1 MKLILP
7 QNINFAF
14 VGIAATSYI
23 LPIYLSTVLV
33 RFLEATSQQ
42 LQIMQSFSLLFI
54 GATLS
59 TWATINFSLALL
71 VGLLASPLCFT
82 RPVPLRIVIAPPS
95 EAEKKSAALSL
106 AIRLPAALMCLVASP
121 PVALYASSWYLEKDL
136 AWVLT
141 EVAKGWLAQGV
152 WSNLV
157 IWSVWW
163 PAWVLG
169 CVVLFSGVVP
179 GP

>member
-1 MKLILP
+1 
-7 QNINFAF
+7 
-14 VGIAATSYI
+14 
-23 LPIYLSTVLV
+23 
-33 RFLEATSQQ
+33 
-42 LQIMQSFSLLFI
+42 MQSFSLLFI

-71 VGLLASPLCFT
+71 VGLLASPLCFA
-82 RPVPLRIVIAPPS
+82 RPVPLKALIAPKS
-95 EAEKKSAALSL
+95 DDEKKSAALNL
-106 AIRLPAALMCLVASP
+106 AIHLPAALAWLVASP
-121 PVALYASSWYLEKDL
+121 PTAVYAISWYSGKDISWL
-136 AWVLT
+136 LI
-141 EVAKGWLAQGV
+141 EIAKGWLAQGV

-169 CVVLFSGVVP
+169 GVVLFSGVVP